1 MENKFTRRGTFDKP
15 DKTVDFSKYSASLH
29 RMRIYEEKQLQENT
43 TEFDIQTR
51 RKKELFEQIAKLQE
65 DFQTDLQLIQKTCEK
80 SLKKLKNCLL
90 KSDKTQQVANADL
103 LLSTTFSNIL
113 QILIS
118 EDKED
123 KIKQYQNELDS
134 QIISTDKQLK
144 SLEKQWKE
152 MNTTSSETTLLTE
165 NYFKLKEQY
174 DNLPT
179 YIQTSVEFEMNEAK
193 NKIKDLKENLTDINS
208 EITKARL
215 TLMNQENANVSFN
228 RDIFTPLQNY
238 SKLVEK
244 ENMEMNNEIVDL
256 QSNIDAGKIELEEI
270 NQQIKQL
277 ENEISLL
284 SQEILPH

>member
-1 MENKFTRRGTFDKP
+1 
-15 DKTVDFSKYSASLH
+15 
-29 RMRIYEEKQLQENT
+29 
-43 TEFDIQTR
+43 
-51 RKKELFEQIAKLQE
+51 
-65 DFQTDLQLIQKTCEK
+65 
-80 SLKKLKNCLL
+80 
-90 KSDKTQQVANADL
+90 
-103 LLSTTFSNIL
+103 
-113 QILIS
+113 
-118 EDKED
+118 
-123 KIKQYQNELDS
+123 
-134 QIISTDKQLK
+134 
-144 SLEKQWKE
+144 

-215 TLMNQENANVSFN
+215 TLMKQENANVSFN